1 VTQEA
6 RTAAGTA
13 PGMPEPPRAG
23 ATPGLG
29 LGWTRLAAAVAEQIP
44 PAEIA
49 RIWLFLPVR
58 RNEREW
64 GTAVIARRVGDGRY
78 RVYTGRYML
87 IARGRERGQ
96 GRLLVED
103 VGESPDEVVAEVI
116 RGVQDR
122 AGEAEPPVE
131 IEPALW
137 YPDHD
142 DPAAES

>member
-1 VTQEA
+1 MTGETHAEA
-6 RTAAGTA
+6 RAV
-13 PGMPEPPRAG
+13 PGVPEPPRAG

-64 GTAVIARRVGDGRY
+64 GTAVIARRTGDARY

-87 IARGRERGQ
+87 VARGRERGQ

-103 VGESPDEVVAEVI
+103 VGESPEEVVADVI

-142 DPAAES
+142 EPAAEG